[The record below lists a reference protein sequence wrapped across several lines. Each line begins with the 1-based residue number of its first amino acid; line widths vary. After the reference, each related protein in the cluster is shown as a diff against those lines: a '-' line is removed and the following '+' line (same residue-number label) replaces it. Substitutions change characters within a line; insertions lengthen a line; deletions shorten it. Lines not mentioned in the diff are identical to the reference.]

1 MSSLQVSD
9 NSLDQQGG
17 AEGDTYTEYQYHKHC
32 WLQEQWWV

>member
-1 MSSLQVSD
+1 VSD

-32 WLQEQWWV
+32 MLATRAMMGVDIP